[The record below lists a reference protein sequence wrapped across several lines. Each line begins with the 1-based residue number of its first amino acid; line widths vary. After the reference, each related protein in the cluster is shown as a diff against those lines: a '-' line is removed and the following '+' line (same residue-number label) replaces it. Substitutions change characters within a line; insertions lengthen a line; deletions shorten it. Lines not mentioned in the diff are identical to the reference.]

1 MKNHDVSEA
10 LGGYSISGLLV
21 HTRPEVRSDVMD
33 RLSQL
38 QGVEVHIAEASG
50 KLIVTV
56 EEEPGE
62 RTMIEGIERV
72 RLTAGVVSTALIYT
86 HTEQA

>member
-10 LGGYSISGLLV
+10 TDGYSISGLLV
-21 HTRPEVRSDVMD
+21 HTRPDTRSDVVD

-38 QGVEVHIAEASG
+38 QGVEVHIAEACG

-56 EEEPGE
+56 EEESGE
-62 RTMIEGIERV
+62 RTMIEG
-72 RLTAGVVSTALIYT
+72 Y
-86 HTEQA
+86 